1 MISTPSFLIET
12 IALITS
18 SDSNKLYALDFPIA
32 CEANKTHLIDND
44 LSPGTF
50 NTLLKL
56 GITEFIDR

>member
-1 MISTPSFLIET
+1 M
-12 IALITS
+12 TS

-44 LSPGTF
+44 LSPGIF

-56 GITEFIDR
+56 GIRELIDK